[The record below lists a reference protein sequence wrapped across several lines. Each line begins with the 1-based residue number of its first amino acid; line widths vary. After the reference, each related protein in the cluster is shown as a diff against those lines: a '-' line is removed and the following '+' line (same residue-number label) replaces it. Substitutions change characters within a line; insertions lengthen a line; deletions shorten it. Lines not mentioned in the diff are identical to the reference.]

1 MLVCSAL
8 GGLLNAPARG
18 EEPDAV
24 LGTWLTENKTAHV
37 KVHKKSSEYF
47 GKIVWLRNPN
57 NDDGTPKRDTKN
69 PDPELRSRTVRG
81 LTILRGLEYDG
92 NHQWTGGKI
101 YDPNNGKTYSC
112 KMTLA
117 SPDTLN
123 IRGFVGISLLG
134 RTSHWTRVDS
144 NTEDSQ

>member
-1 MLVCSAL
+1 MFICFVLA
-8 GGLLNAPARG
+8 GLWGPRVWAAG
-18 EEPDAV
+18 ADAV
-24 LGTWLTENKTAHV
+24 LGTWLTENKKAHV
-37 KVHKKSSEYF
+37 KVYEKGNEYF
-47 GKIVWLRNPN
+47 GKIVWLKNPN

-69 PDPELRSRTVRG
+69 PDPKLRSRTVLG
-81 LTILRGLEYDG
+81 LNILRGLEYNG
-92 NHQWTGGKI
+92 NKQWTGGKI

-134 RTSHWTRVDS
+134 RTSHWTRVKDA
-144 NTEDSQ
+144 EKQE